1 MSNENLLQETYEVPV
16 ADKVLLDEIHKIL
29 DMGFDV
35 AIKRDPDPNHIQI
48 EPYIAKS
55 SIYEAA
61 VRSMM
66 LKSKTESTNN
76 FIVSISENGLENS
89 CSVQSLP
96 GFGEELSDIKMIA
109 KDLTNR
115 IENIKDRFDPS

>member
-1 MSNENLLQETYEVPV
+1 MSDKNLLQETYEVPV

-29 DMGFDV
+29 DMGFDA

-48 EPYIAKS
+48 EPYIAKF

-66 LKSKTESTNN
+66 LKSKAESTNN
-76 FIVSISENGLENS
+76 FIVSISENGLESS

-96 GFGEELSDIKMIA
+96 GFGEELSDIKMIT
-109 KDLTNR
+109 KELTNR